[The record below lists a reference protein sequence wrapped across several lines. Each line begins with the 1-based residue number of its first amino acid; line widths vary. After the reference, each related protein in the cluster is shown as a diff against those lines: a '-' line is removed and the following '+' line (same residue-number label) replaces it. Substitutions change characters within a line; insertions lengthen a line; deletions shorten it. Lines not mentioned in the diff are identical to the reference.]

1 MKIVV
6 SHDVSIGTKHDSDI
20 RYGVSD
26 GISFVG
32 FHTFDKDY
40 FSSPLPPPLPPSC
53 IGIEDSSGARS
64 ALIRYTCFSGE
75 ISESFYPRQ
84 FVSSLSS

>member
-1 MKIVV
+1 MF
-6 SHDVSIGTKHDSDI
+6 HDVSIGTKEDSDI
-20 RYGVSD
+20 SYGVSD

-32 FHTFDKDY
+32 FAAVDKSN
-40 FSSPLPPPLPPSC
+40 FVIHHPCNGL
-53 IGIEDSSGARS
+53 EDSSGARS